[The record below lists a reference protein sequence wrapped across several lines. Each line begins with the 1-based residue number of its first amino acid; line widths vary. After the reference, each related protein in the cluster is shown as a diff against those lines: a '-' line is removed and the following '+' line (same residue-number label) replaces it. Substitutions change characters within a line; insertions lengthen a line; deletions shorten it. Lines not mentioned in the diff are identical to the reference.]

1 VVDFV
6 AIVAFSFLEG
16 VVVLEGVIDY
26 ISVFGLLYLSG
37 ILLGFNFGIGFVV
50 WLGGINTQ
58 SHIEKKN

>member
-1 VVDFV
+1 
-6 AIVAFSFLEG
+6 
-16 VVVLEGVIDY
+16 VVVLEGAIDY
-26 ISVFGLLYLSG
+26 ISVFWLLYLSG